1 MKTAKEIMSREVHA
15 VTEDTSI
22 DELAKAFI
30 GKKESGFPVLD
41 AEGKLIGVV
50 TESDLIHQNQRLHI
64 PTAITLL
71 DSIIFLESSK
81 KLEEEIR
88 RMAAT
93 KVGEIMTRNPR
104 TVGPDAPVSEV
115 AELMAES
122 HFYTIPVVED
132 DKVIGVI
139 AKLDIVR
146 SMASPKQ

>member
-1 MKTAKEIMSREVHA
+1 MKTAKEIMSVEVHA

-30 GKKESGFPVLD
+30 EKGESGFPVLD
-41 AEGKLIGVV
+41 AEGKLVGVV

-64 PTAITLL
+64 PTAVTLL

-93 KVGEIMTRNPR
+93 KVGEIMTRNPK
-104 TVGPDAPVSEV
+104 TVAPDVPVSDV
-115 AELMAES
+115 AALMAES
-122 HFYTIPVVED
+122 HYYTIPVVED

-146 SMASPKQ
+146 SMASTKQ